1 MQDSVTVISSHCS
14 MYGHPG
20 AQWKVWSCSEV
31 TGGPNGGQTARSE
44 ASVEV
49 AQRHRSP
56 LRKSCDVTVCGCF
69 MFCTAASEAA
79 GLMGLNVFSYLWG
92 EMGASGIVMV
102 DLRGQDECLCIHLI
116 HTSLMCLENLNTLT
130 SKVIKHMI
138 NAAFSGES
146 MSLEKRV
153 AVQNPVRGLPGSQT
167 SDQRAAI

>member
-1 MQDSVTVISSHCS
+1 MAILELSGK
-14 MYGHPG
+14 YG
-20 AQWKVWSCSEV
+20 A
-31 TGGPNGGQTARSE
+31 AL
-44 ASVEV
+44 
-49 AQRHRSP
+49 RSP
-56 LRKSCDVTVCGCF
+56 ADQTEARRHAPRLQSRLLNAIAHLWERAVMWLFV
-69 MFCTAASEAA
+69 AASCF
-79 GLMGLNVFSYLWG
+79 VQQRQKQQDLWDWMCFHICG
-92 EMGASGIVMV
+92 GRWGHLGIVMV

-153 AVQNPVRGLPGSQT
+153 AVQSPVRGLPGSQT